1 MLCRRQSVM
10 DAREREKEKAVMSII
25 FESENIIFKELKM
38 EENKSLMTKERTRML
53 PKLETRNHHFFSTR
67 TCVSV
72 FLMLS

>member
-53 PKLETRNHHFFSTR
+53 PKLETRNHHFFLPGL
-67 TCVSV
+67 V
-72 FLMLS
+72 